1 MHARQIPIASTG
13 GKREG
18 SCPRVCIISARPH
31 VQAFLGE
38 CFEELGLTMCP
49 ADRLLGAMPGDDAS
63 DLVAVDL
70 SGGDPEPESVLGRLA
85 NGHYR
90 GKVMI
95 LGPPGEPKVPA
106 AREYGRRLGL
116 AMLPTLYTPCRGEE
130 LRERVSAM
138 MPADPVQPPWVDVG
152 RALREGWLELWY
164 QPKIEICSL
173 RLAGAEAL
181 VRMRHPEWGILT
193 PDRFLPEDGDPRL
206 RVLSDFVVARAAAD
220 WRYVTGAR
228 SSLSVA
234 INLPLSWLLRPAA
247 IRGLRQHLPA
257 PPEGCAPIVEINS
270 TDIVRDPAAA
280 AEIVE
285 RLRQENI
292 DVAAD
297 DVGAEWP
304 QLLERSDLSF
314 AEIKVDRKYV
324 AGVAD
329 DEEKRSTCGMIVDLA
344 RARGARTV
352 AEGVETT
359 ADFVAVRDLGFDM
372 VQGFLF
378 ARAMHP
384 HKFVRTF
391 LRGCVVTQ

>member
-1 MHARQIPIASTG
+1 MHTRQILAASTG

-49 ADRLLGAMPGDDAS
+49 ADRSLGAMPGEDAP

-70 SGGDPEPESVLGRLA
+70 SAGDPEPEFVLDRLA
-85 NGHYR
+85 DRHYR

-106 AREYGRRLGL
+106 AREHGRRLGL
-116 AMLPTLYTPCRGEE
+116 TMLPTLYTPCRYEE

-138 MPADPVQPPWVDVG
+138 MPVDPVQPPRVDVG
-152 RALREGWLELWY
+152 RALREGWLEMWY
-164 QPKIEICSL
+164 QPKIEIRSL
-173 RLAGAEAL
+173 GLAGAEAL
-181 VRMRHPEWGILT
+181 VRMRHPEWGILA
-193 PDRFLPEDGDPRL
+193 PGHFLPEEGDPRL
-206 RVLSDFVVARAAAD
+206 LALSSFVVARTAAD

-228 SSLSVA
+228 SELPLA
-234 INLPLSWLLRPAA
+234 INLPLSYLLRPAA
-247 IRGLRQHLPA
+247 IRGLRQHLAA
-257 PPEGCAPIVEINS
+257 PPEGCDPIVEINS
-270 TDIVRDPAAA
+270 TDILRDPAAA

-285 RLRQENI
+285 RLRQEHI
-292 DVAAD
+292 DVSAD
-297 DVGAEWP
+297 DVGTEWP
-304 QLLERSDLSF
+304 QLLERSDLSL

-329 DEEKRSTCGMIVDLA
+329 DEEKRSMCGAIVEIA

-359 ADFVAVRDLGFDM
+359 ADFAAVRDLGFDM

-391 LRGCVVTQ
+391 LRGRVTTQ